1 MANLLTRRTVVSQG
15 VLTLGTLAVARTMG
29 QTSGTVASMD
39 AMRAAAAK
47 AVITPQTLRGGASF
61 LRGPFGN
68 ILVLVQP
75 EGVVVVDSGLREA
88 RPQIEAALSA
98 LSSKVPASLINTHW
112 HVDHTDGNEWMHERG
127 ATITAQRNTAKRL
140 STPQETAAMH
150 QTAPPAAVGARPTDV
165 FDVEAQRRLGTV
177 NLALRHYEPAHTDG
191 DISVH
196 LLEPDVVHV
205 GDIWYN
211 GFYPLIDYS
220 SGGRIDG
227 MIKAVEV
234 TLKRVTPATMIVP
247 GHGPLGTREQLE
259 GWLEML
265 TGVREIVAALKRQG
279 KTLDEV
285 ILSKPTARYDGK
297 FIARAI
303 PVEVFVACVYQ
314 TV

>member
-1 MANLLTRRTVVSQG
+1 MSNMLTRRTVVSGGIATVG
-15 VLTLGTLAVARTMG
+15 VLAARRVLG
-29 QTSGTVASMD
+29 QTAANVGSMD
-39 AMRAAAAK
+39 NMRAAAAK
-47 AVITPQTLRGGASF
+47 AVITPQPLRGGASF

-75 EGVVVVDSGLREA
+75 DGVIVVDSGLREA
-88 RPQIEAALSA
+88 RPQIQAAIASLSPQ
-98 LSSKVPASLINTHW
+98 VPASLINTHW

-127 ATITAQRNTAKRL
+127 AAITAHRNTARRL

-150 QTAPPAAVGARPTDV
+150 QTVPAAAVGARPTDV
-165 FDVEAQRRLGTV
+165 FDTEAHKHLRSVG
-177 NLALRHYEPAHTDG
+177 LALQYYEPAHTDG

-220 SGGRIDG
+220 SGGRVDG
-227 MIKAVEV
+227 MIKAVET
-234 TLKRVTPATMIVP
+234 TLKRVTATTMIVP

-259 GWLEML
+259 GWLDML
-265 TGVREIVAALKRQG
+265 TGVREIVATLKRQG

-285 ILSKPTARYDGK
+285 IQSKPTAKYDGK

-303 PVEVFVACVYQ
+303 PVDVFVTCVYE

>member
-1 MANLLTRRTVVSQG
+1 MLNLLTRRTFTFHG
-15 VLTLGTLAVARTMG
+15 MLTLGALAVDRGWG
-29 QTSGTVASMD
+29 QTAGTVGSMD

-47 AVITPQTLRGGASF
+47 AVITPQLLRGGASL

-88 RPQIEAALSA
+88 RSQIQAALST
-98 LSSKVPASLINTHW
+98 LSPQIPASLINTHW
-112 HVDHTDGNEWMHERG
+112 HVDHSDGNEWMHERG
-127 ATITAQRNTAKRL
+127 AVITAHRNTARRL

-150 QTAPPAAVGARPTDV
+150 QTLPAAPVGARPTDV
-165 FDVEAQRRLGTV
+165 FDAEAHRRLGNV
-177 NLALRHYEPAHTDG
+177 NLALRYYEPAHTDG

-196 LLEPDVVHV
+196 LLESDVMHV

-234 TLKRVTPATMIVP
+234 TLKRVTATTMIVP
-247 GHGPLGTREQLE
+247 GHGPLGTREQLQ

-265 TGVREIVAALKRQG
+265 TGVRDIVASLKRQG

-285 ILSKPTARYDGK
+285 IQSKPTAQYDGK

-303 PVEVFVACVYQ
+303 PVNVFIACVYQ

>member
-1 MANLLTRRTVVSQG
+1 MFTFGA
-15 VLTLGTLAVARTMG
+15 LAIGRGLG
-29 QTSGTVASMD
+29 QTVGSVGSMD

-47 AVITPQTLRGGASF
+47 AVITPQSLRGGASL

-75 EGVVVVDSGLREA
+75 DGVVVVDSGLREA
-88 RPQIEAALSA
+88 RPQIQGALA
-98 LSSKVPASLINTHW
+98 TLSSQFPASLINTHW

-127 ATITAQRNTAKRL
+127 ATITAQRNTARRL

-150 QTAPPAAVGARPTDV
+150 QSVPAAAVGARPTDI
-165 FDVEAQRRLGTV
+165 FDTEAQRRLGSV
-177 NLALRHYEPAHTDG
+177 NIALKYYEPAHTDG

-227 MIKAVEV
+227 MIKAVEL
-234 TLKRVTPATMIVP
+234 TLKRVTATTMIVP

-265 TGVREIVAALKRQG
+265 TGVREIVATLKRQG

-285 ILSKPTARYDGK
+285 LQSKPTARYDGK

-303 PVEVFVACVYQ
+303 PVDVFVACVYQ